1 MGPGRA
7 EDPLV
12 KVLFFCKLAE
22 AGPTESAAYS
32 RSACFAQIKRSN
44 LPLRKVGYFTSSI
57 LSAPPFVQDQNRSTS
72 YHTQNS
78 MLFYLSKKATI
89 I

>member
-32 RSACFAQIKRSN
+32 RSARLAQKNGQSQ
-44 LPLRKVGYFTSSI
+44 LPHKE
-57 LSAPPFVQDQNRSTS
+57 ST
-72 YHTQNS
+72 
-78 MLFYLSKKATI
+78 
-89 I
+89 

>member
-44 LPLRKVGYFTSSI
+44 LPLQKVVYFTSSI
-57 LSAPPFVQDQNRSTS
+57 LSVLSFIQGQNHSKS
-72 YHTQNS
+72 YYTKDF
-78 MLFYLSKKATI
+78 MLFLEKKQDGC
-89 I
+89 